1 MQGTEEKF
9 TTDIE
14 RKALRKC
21 SIERGNAAKM
31 QRFFYFLRK
40 NVRFGT
46 IWDDLERFCTIWND
60 LVRLTCYSGIQESSR
75 GVLLSCFLL
84 SSGRSSGRQ
93 FFGCLPC
100 IKRGRGCIKCA
111 GRGFFGVYLTLW
123 GSVKQRRRKM
133 DFFLI
138 RGRKR
143 NI

>member
-1 MQGTEEKF
+1 VVYRRAREGF
-9 TTDIE
+9 
-14 RKALRKC
+14 
-21 SIERGNAAKM
+21 S
-31 QRFFYFLRK
+31 FL
-40 NVRFGT
+40 V
-46 IWDDLERFCTIWND
+46 
-60 LVRLTCYSGIQESSR
+60 SSY
-75 GVLLSCFLL
+75 
-84 SSGRSSGRQ
+84 SSGRQ

-111 GRGFFGVYLTLW
+111 GRGFFGGYLTLW